1 MFGKF
6 VRRRTSE
13 WNAAEMMER
22 KQIRRVNRAKA
33 QKQQQERK
41 KLLLMILMTILIVF
55 GIGFGFGTLFTRAQ
69 EPEQD
74 SAHKYFT
81 SIEIEKGD
89 TLWNIAGEYMDDT
102 HYMSREDYLNEVM
115 TINRMTNSK
124 LVSGHKLIVPYYSDD
139 MM

>member
-1 MFGKF
+1 MY
-6 VRRRTSE
+6 
-13 WNAAEMMER
+13 AAEMMER

-41 KLLLMILMTILIVF
+41 KLLLIILMTILIVF

-89 TLWNIAGEYMDDT
+89 TLWDIASEYMDDT
-102 HYMSREDYLNEVM
+102 HYISREDYLNEVM
-115 TINRMTNSK
+115 TINRMTSSK